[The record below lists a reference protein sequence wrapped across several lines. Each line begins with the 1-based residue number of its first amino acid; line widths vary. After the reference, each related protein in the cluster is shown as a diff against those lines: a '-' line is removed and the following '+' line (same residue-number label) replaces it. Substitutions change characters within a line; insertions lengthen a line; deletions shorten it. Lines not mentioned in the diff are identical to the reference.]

1 MNAGMLPAEMS
12 ALSGPILLAVR
23 LGGVFFIAP
32 VFAARTV
39 PTKVR
44 VALIIV
50 FGFALYPISAEAA
63 ATLTVS
69 ALLTETLVGV
79 LLGTAAALF
88 VGAAEMAG
96 EWLAVEMG
104 LAGATTI
111 NPASTE
117 STPVLGNF
125 LSMVAIVLLLGIDGH
140 LVMIEALAS
149 SIDVVPLGADVA
161 SEGLATSTVV
171 LGTSLFRMGLR
182 FAAPA
187 IAVLMTVN
195 VALGIL
201 ARTVPQINML
211 MVAFPVQ
218 IGLGLM
224 ALALGMPLLSG
235 VFGSWPLGYEG
246 LLADVFREVTPTGP
260 VSGVAR

>member
-1 MNAGMLPAEMS
+1 MLPAEMNV
-12 ALSGPILLAVR
+12 LSGPILLTAR

-44 VALIIV
+44 VALLIV
-50 FGFALYPISAEAA
+50 FGVALYPIAAGAET
-63 ATLTVS
+63 TLTPS
-69 ALLTETLVGV
+69 AILTETLVGII
-79 LLGTAAALF
+79 LGTAAALF
-88 VGAAEMAG
+88 IGAAEMAG

-125 LSMVAIVLLLGIDGH
+125 LSMVAIVLFLGIDGH
-140 LVMIEALAS
+140 LVMIEALAAS
-149 SIDVVPLGADVA
+149 TDVVPLGSGFDWA
-161 SEGLATSTVV
+161 GLDDSAIA

-195 VALGIL
+195 VGLGIL

-211 MVAFPVQ
+211 MIAFPVQ
-218 IGLGLM
+218 IGLGLL
-224 ALALGMPLLSG
+224 ALALGIPLLSG
-235 VFGSWPLGYEG
+235 VFGSLPLSYEG
-246 LLADVFREVTPTGP
+246 LLNEVFRGLTPTGP
-260 VSGVAR
+260 LTGVPR